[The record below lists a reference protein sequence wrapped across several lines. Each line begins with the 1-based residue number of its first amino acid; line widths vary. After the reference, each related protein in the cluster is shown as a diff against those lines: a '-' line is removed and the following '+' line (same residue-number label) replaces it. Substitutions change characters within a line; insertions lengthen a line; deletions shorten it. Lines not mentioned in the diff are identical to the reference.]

1 MRPMGTG
8 DEREDAV
15 TAAIHDY
22 ACDRR
27 RDALVAWVDAALAP
41 VGGRLFEG
49 YSRRKEVAPDA

>member
-1 MRPMGTG
+1 MGTEG
-8 DEREDAV
+8 EREDAV

-49 YSRRKEVAPDA
+49 YSRRKVDAPDA